1 MQWKGTLEGKAGD
14 VASLEVNRSD
24 TSDFTFHTFGLT
36 LKQNEQHV
44 LGDFRLNMTMNWTM
58 KHKNLT

>member
-36 LKQNEQHV
+36 LEADAV
-44 LGDFRLNMTMNWTM
+44 RRACLGRF
-58 KHKNLT
+58 